1 MFTFC
6 LQKIQQYAIHGS
18 DFSFWNN
25 KYEVFF
31 FFKSEVLDMEFV
43 ILTTGIAGNRESEI
57 NTHFE
62 S

>member
-1 MFTFC
+1 M
-6 LQKIQQYAIHGS
+6 QYTDQIFLSGIT
-18 DFSFWNN
+18 NM
-25 KYEVFF
+25 KF